1 MEVEEML
8 RLSELLME
16 DWHLYEEASI
26 ILRWARELFPDEA
39 SVTKLLVEALSKSGQ
54 DEEARRLSNELPPS
68 DDPEELV
75 THALAQAAAFDH
87 EKALQLLDRA
97 IALAPD
103 EERLYARRGLIRF
116 GTGSYDD
123 AGFDLIR
130 SLLVAWWIPTPDEDF
145 EPLLRGFKK
154 IRSEVKG
161 DPLGFKLI
169 DVWAKLAKKKA
180 SAAKSLLSK
189 VKEDHWAVYAL
200 RAVSVG
206 PQQQDLEQKYLRL
219 ALERA
224 PDEVPL
230 LIRYTRHEREHAQS
244 FEAIVQNAPLWSEA
258 HVLAAGAYLRS
269 RSLDKALEHAQA
281 AVDKFPQFYNSL
293 KIRAEVRT
301 KRHDLQGALADYDE
315 LVDSYDDEDE
325 PEEGDWD
332 GGLWREEL
340 NSLRC
345 ARGRVRLRLHDVD
358 GAREDFDLAVT
369 LGGDHEPW
377 SLFERGRFHAV
388 IGEREKALADLDKG
402 LSRVEYPEAL
412 SLRWKLRAKMG
423 NAAGAEA
430 DHTRARELFKQ
441 RRAIT
446 QRQKPEKAAKKK
458 KGAGAPKA
466 KPAKKKR
473 KKKK

>member
-1 MEVEEML
+1 ML

-26 ILRWARELFPDEA
+26 ILRWARELFPDETA
-39 SVTKLLVEALSKSGQ
+39 VTKLLVEALSKSGQ
-54 DEEARRLSNELPPS
+54 DEEARKLSNELPPS

-103 EERLYARRGLIRF
+103 EERLYGRRGLIRF

-123 AGFDLIR
+123 AGLDLVR
-130 SLLVAWWIPTPDEDF
+130 ALLVSWWIPTPDEDF

-154 IRSEVKG
+154 IRSEVPG
-161 DPLGFKLI
+161 DPLGFKII

-189 VKEDHWAVYAL
+189 VKEDHWAVFAL

-224 PDEVPL
+224 PNEVPL
-230 LIRYTRHEREHAQS
+230 LIRYTRHEREHVES
-244 FEAIVQNAPLWSEA
+244 FEAIVRNAPLWSEA
-258 HVLAAGAYLRS
+258 HVLAAGAYLRA
-269 RSLDKALEHAQA
+269 RGLDKALEHAQA

-315 LVDSYDDEDE
+315 LVDTYDDEDE

-345 ARGRVRLRLHDVD
+345 ARGRVRLRLHDVE

-377 SLFERGRFHAV
+377 ALFERGRFLAV

-402 LSRVEYPEAL
+402 LAKVEYPEAL
-412 SLRWKLRAKMG
+412 SLRWKLRAKTG
-423 NAAGAEA
+423 NLAGAEA
-430 DHTRARELFKQ
+430 DHARARQLFEQ
-441 RRAIT
+441 RRSIT
-446 QRQKPEKAAKKK
+446 VRRRQKPEKAAKKK
-458 KGAGAPKA
+458 KGSAPRPKA
-466 KPAKKKR
+466 AKPKKKR
-473 KKKK
+473 KKKS